1 MQTGKNAV
9 CALFWFNIY
18 IILLEIVYKIKYNI
32 YINFNIDFR
41 GDLFMK
47 KVAIIMGSDSD
58 LPVVTPA
65 IKQLR
70 ELGIETEVRVMSAHR
85 TPEEAHEFSKNAID
99 NGFGVIIAAA
109 GMAAHL
115 GGVLAASTTLPVI
128 GIPCSAK
135 VLDGMDAMLATVM
148 MPPGIPVATVGVNA
162 AKNAALLAAEILSV
176 GDDELMNKLIN
187 MRKAMAQQVRE
198 KDKALQEK
206 LKEI

>member
-1 MQTGKNAV
+1 
-9 CALFWFNIY
+9 
-18 IILLEIVYKIKYNI
+18 
-32 YINFNIDFR
+32 
-41 GDLFMK
+41 MK
-47 KVAIIMGSDSD
+47 KVAVIMGSDSD

-65 IKQLR
+65 IKQLK
-70 ELGIETEVRVMSAHR
+70 ELNIETEVRVMSAHR
-85 TPEEAHEFSKNAID
+85 TPKQAQAFAENAAD

-135 VLDGMDAMLATVM
+135 LLDGMDAMLATIM

-162 AKNAALLAAEILSV
+162 SKNAALLAAEILAV
-176 GDDELMNKLIN
+176 GDEALAAKLKA
-187 MRKAMAQQVRE
+187 MRKEMADAVIE